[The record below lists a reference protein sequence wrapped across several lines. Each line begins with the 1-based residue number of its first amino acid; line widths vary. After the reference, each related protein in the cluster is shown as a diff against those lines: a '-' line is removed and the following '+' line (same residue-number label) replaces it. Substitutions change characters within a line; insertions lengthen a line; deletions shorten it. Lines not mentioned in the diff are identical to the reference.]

1 MLIVF
6 GCFIGVL
13 AVFLG
18 LYWAF
23 VLRPEMQVDRALSRR
38 LQPTR
43 VLQAIESTSLVNTL
57 TPASRV
63 PALDRVLV
71 RFAGS
76 VRPLDRLIERSGYA
90 VTLGQV
96 LLASAFGAALGGLLV
111 LQFVNQPMVAAGA
124 AVLMATAPFAF
135 LRHAAKRRLAQF
147 EEQFPEAIDLIA
159 RALRAGHAFTTGIG
173 MVADEVTE
181 PVRGEFR
188 LLHDRQNYGMPLPDA
203 LKSLAERMPLLDA
216 RFFVTAVLTQR
227 ESGGNLSEVLD
238 SLSRLIRERFRLKR
252 QVRVLSAH
260 GRITGSVLAALPI
273 ALVVLM
279 FLIAPE
285 HIGLLFSDPL
295 GRRMVG
301 VAIVLQV
308 IGYAAMRRIVD
319 IEI

>member
-1 MLIVF
+1 MLIAT

-13 AVFLG
+13 CLFLG
-18 LYWAF
+18 LYWLF
-23 VLRPEMQVDRALSRR
+23 VLRPETQADRALSRR
-38 LQPTR
+38 LVPKR
-43 VLQAIESTSLVNTL
+43 VSQAVHRTSLVNDVA
-57 TPASRV
+57 PASSLPVLER
-63 PALDRVLV
+63 ALV

-76 VRPLDRLIERSGYA
+76 LRPLERLIERSGYA

-96 LLASAFGAALGGLLV
+96 LLASAF
-111 LQFVNQPMVAAGA
+111 A
-124 AVLMATAPFAF
+124 AVVGTLAAWQLVNLPIVAVGAGVLAASAPFVF
-135 LRHAAKRRLAQF
+135 LKHAAKRRMAKF

-159 RALRAGHAFTTGIG
+159 RALRAGHAFTTGLG

-181 PVRGEFR
+181 PVRSEFR

-203 LKSLAERMPLLDA
+203 LRSLAERVPLLDA

-238 SLSRLIRERFRLKR
+238 SLSKLIRERFRLKR

-273 ALVVLM
+273 VLTLLL
-279 FLIAPE
+279 FFIAPK
-285 HIGLLFSDPL
+285 HIGLLFTDPL
-295 GRRMVG
+295 GVRMVG
-301 VAIVLQV
+301 AAAVLQV
-308 IGYAAMRRIVD
+308 IGFLAMRRLVN

>member
-1 MLIVF
+1 MLIVI

-13 AVFLG
+13 LLFLG

-23 VLRPEMQVDRALSRR
+23 VLRPETQADRALSRR
-38 LQPTR
+38 LEPVR
-43 VLQAIESTSLVNTL
+43 VTKRLEKTSLVNAVV
-57 TPASRV
+57 PASSV
-63 PALDRVLV
+63 PALERALV

-76 VRPLDRLIERSGYA
+76 VRPLERLIERSGYA
-90 VTLGQV
+90 VTLGKV
-96 LLASAFGAALGGLLV
+96 LMASAF
-111 LQFVNQPMVAAGA
+111 A
-124 AVLMATAPFAF
+124 AVLGAVAALQLVSLPIVAVGAGVLMGSAPFAF
-135 LRHAAKRRLAQF
+135 LKYAAKRRLAKF

-159 RALRAGHAFTTGIG
+159 RALRAGHAFTTGLG

-181 PVRGEFR
+181 PVRSEFR
-188 LLHDRQNYGMPLPDA
+188 LLHDRQNYGMLLPDA
-203 LKSLAERMPLLDA
+203 LKSLAERVPLLDA

-238 SLSRLIRERFRLKR
+238 SLSKLIRERFRLKR

-273 ALVVLM
+273 VLALVM

-285 HIGLLFSDPL
+285 HIGLLFTDPL
-295 GRRMVG
+295 GQRMVG
-301 VAIVLQV
+301 AAAVLQV
-308 IGYAAMRRIVD
+308 IGYLAMRRIVD

>member
-6 GCFIGVL
+6 GCFVGVL
-13 AVFLG
+13 TVFLG
-18 LYWAF
+18 LYWTF
-23 VLRPEMQVDRALSRR
+23 VLRPEMHADRVLSRR

-43 VLQAIESTSLVNTL
+43 VVHGIEPTSLVNTVA
-57 TPASRV
+57 PASSV
-63 PALDRVLV
+63 PALDRALV
-71 RFAGS
+71 RFADS
-76 VRPLDRLIERSGYA
+76 VRPLERLIERSGYA

-96 LLASAFGAALGGLLV
+96 FLASAFAAALGALV
-111 LQFVNQPMVAAGA
+111 ALQFVNEPIVAAGA
-124 AVLMATAPFAF
+124 AVVMGSAPLLF
-135 LRHAAKRRLAQF
+135 LRHAAKRRLAKF

-203 LKSLAERMPLLDA
+203 LKSMAERMPLLDA

-238 SLSRLIRERFRLKR
+238 SLSKLIRERFRLKR

-285 HIGLLFSDPL
+285 HISLLFTDPL

-301 VAIVLQV
+301 AAVVLQV
-308 IGYAAMRRIVD
+308 IGYLAMRRIVD